1 MRSKHSDC
9 RYFFPV
15 YELNC
20 TLRSAISMKDG
31 YKFKPDINRFSV
43 FVFTSFNHPIAKLG
57 SMCQQHCQDG
67 CSQGTSLGC
76 NWCLGVWGVEG
87 DRLWPHKLEL
97 LLQAMFVKLSVETEK
112 SQTKKK
118 NFIGKKTNLEAITN
132 YMWVE
137 DRMMATVKLENE
149 TSGRH
154 FEVPKSIILPSSAEA
169 HAIGIGCLTISICFS
184 FEFWGGIDF

>member
-1 MRSKHSDC
+1 MCSSHHVKLHLKWGASTNSDC

-31 YKFKPDINRFSV
+31 YKFKPDINGFSV
-43 FVFTSFNHPIAKLG
+43 FVFTSFKHPIARLG
-57 SMCQQHCQDG
+57 SKCQQHCQGG
-67 CSQGTSLGC
+67 CSQGTSLGS
-76 NWCLGVWGVEG
+76 NWCLRVWGVEG

-118 NFIGKKTNLEAITN
+118 LYRQKDKPWGHN
-132 YMWVE
+132 
-137 DRMMATVKLENE
+137 KLY
-149 TSGRH
+149 
-154 FEVPKSIILPSSAEA
+154 V
-169 HAIGIGCLTISICFS
+169 
-184 FEFWGGIDF
+184 GGGQNDGHCKIRKWDIRKALWST